1 MSATRSV
8 AGDAPRSL
16 HAHAVQMPITADR
29 AVPEERIRSSAAS
42 TRTDARFVL
51 YWMTA
56 SRRSGWNF
64 GLQRSVNLAL
74 ELGKPLMVLEAL
86 RCDYSWASDRTHGF
100 VIDGMRDN
108 ARAFEGKPVL
118 YRSYVEPA
126 PGAGCGL
133 VEGLAAEACAVVT
146 DDFPAF
152 FLPRMVDAVESRL
165 DVRLERVDSNG
176 IFPMRATDRVFT
188 VAHSFRRF
196 LQKELEPHLRRSP
209 LPDPLA
215 GVELPLL
222 PGTPASVEDQL
233 RASHDRIDPAALP
246 LDHSIGPTPLRGGQR
261 AAETRLD
268 EFLTA
273 RLARYP
279 DDRNHPDRDG
289 ASGFSPY
296 LHFGHLSAHHVFARV
311 AEREDW
317 TIDRLGPVTGSRG
330 GWWGMSTAAE
340 AFLDQLVTWREL
352 GYNRCA
358 LTDDYD
364 RYESLPE
371 WARATLE
378 AHQEDPRPHLYSMDE
393 LAAGETE
400 DEVWNAAQTQ
410 LRREG
415 RLHNYLRM
423 LWGKRILEWTATP
436 REALSAMI
444 ELNNRYAL
452 DGRNPNSYSGICWV
466 LGRYDRAW
474 GPERPIFGKIRYMS
488 SANTARKVRLRDY
501 LVRYGP

>member
-1 MSATRSV
+1 
-8 AGDAPRSL
+8 
-16 HAHAVQMPITADR
+16 MPTTADR
-29 AVPEERIRSSAAS
+29 AVPEERVRSSTGS
-42 TRTDARFVL
+42 IRTNARFVL

-64 GLQRSVNLAL
+64 GLQRAVNLAL

-86 RCDYSWASDRTHGF
+86 RCDYPWASDRTHGF

-126 PGAGCGL
+126 PGAGRGL
-133 VEGLAAEACAVVT
+133 VEGLADEACAVVT
-146 DDFPAF
+146 DDFPSF

-165 DVRLERVDSNG
+165 AVRLERVDSNG

-196 LQKELEPHLRRSP
+196 LQKELEPHLGRGP

-222 PGTPASVEDQL
+222 PGTPASADDRL
-233 RASHDRIDPAALP
+233 RASHDGVDLAALP
-246 LDHSIGPTPLRGGQR
+246 LDHAIGSTPLRGGQR
-261 AAETRLD
+261 AAEARLD
-268 EFLTA
+268 EFLTL
-273 RLARYP
+273 RLARYTE
-279 DDRNHPDRDG
+279 DRNHPDRDG

-296 LHFGHLSAHHVFARV
+296 LHFGHLSAHHVFARLT
-311 AEREDW
+311 EREDW
-317 TIDRLGPVTGSRG
+317 TIDRLGPVTGSRE
-330 GWWGMSTAAE
+330 GWWGMSGAAE

-378 AHQEDPRPHLYSMDE
+378 VHEEDPRPHLYSLDE
-393 LAAGETE
+393 LAASETA

-423 LWGKRILEWTATP
+423 LWGKRILEWTPTP

-452 DGRNPNSYSGICWV
+452 DGRNPNSYSGIFWV

-474 GPERPIFGKIRYMS
+474 GPERPIFGKVRYMS
-488 SANTARKVRLRDY
+488 SANTARKVRLREY
-501 LVRYGP
+501 LTRYGP